1 MLNEKDK
8 RVFSQFASSV
18 QDRFPR
24 ARVWAF
30 GSRARGDAAVE
41 SDLDVCVVLTK
52 LDDSADKAITD
63 IAWRVGFENDVI
75 ISTVTY
81 SEDEFEKGP
90 CSESPLVR
98 NILTTGLPA

>member
-1 MLNEKDK
+1 MLSEKDK

-30 GSRARGDAAVE
+30 GSRARGDAALE
-41 SDLDVCVVLTK
+41 SDLDVCVVVPE
-52 LDDSADKAITD
+52 LDDATDKAITD
-63 IAWRVGFENDVI
+63 IAWEVGFENDVI

-81 SEDEFEKGP
+81 SDDEFEKGP

-98 NILTTGLPA
+98 EILTTGMPA